1 MRELE
6 KKAKQ
11 FAYEAHK
18 GMKRKGKDTPF
29 TYHLELVNKILKTL
43 TTDDEI
49 LAAGWLH
56 DVIEDTPITL
66 DELKKEFNSKICY
79 YVDLETEDKSLPWK
93 DRKLK
98 QIEELRRNNFE
109 VALIAYADKMANMT
123 EMFDD
128 YKIIKDVPC
137 EAKVFMSGGIS
148 GAGKTTILSKMGID
162 FQNYAT
168 VSSDDFKELLARED
182 AIPHV
187 EGLTP
192 MEASSLVHE
201 ESSHLADRLLLNLA
215 NQRKNLI
222 YDFTMKSE
230 STTMTRIGTLN
241 NFGYQNEDI
250 RIVFVDVPLSVSKG
264 RAKTR
269 YMVGLNN
276 FDLGG
281 RWVPSFVADKQKAKT
296 NRFNTANAE
305 TLVTMGSKL
314 EAEGFPTPI
323 VYDNTDI
330 AKKIDFNEFK
340 KGYRE

>member
-1 MRELE
+1 MPKQE
-6 KKAKQ
+6 KQAKQ

-128 YKIIKDVPC
+128 YKIIKD
-137 EAKVFMSGGIS
+137 
-148 GAGKTTILSKMGID
+148 
-162 FQNYAT
+162 
-168 VSSDDFKELLARED
+168 ELW
-182 AIPHV
+182 
-187 EGLTP
+187 
-192 MEASSLVHE
+192 
-201 ESSHLADRLLLNLA
+201 
-215 NQRKNLI
+215 Q
-222 YDFTMKSE
+222 
-230 STTMTRIGTLN
+230 
-241 NFGYQNEDI
+241 
-250 RIVFVDVPLSVSKG
+250 
-264 RAKTR
+264 
-269 YMVGLNN
+269 
-276 FDLGG
+276 
-281 RWVPSFVADKQKAKT
+281 
-296 NRFNTANAE
+296 RFNRGKEKQYWYYLEFYKIFCYNELIDKEHLKEYAILLE
-305 TLVTMGSKL
+305 KL
-314 EAEGFPTPI
+314 
-323 VYDNTDI
+323 
-330 AKKIDFNEFK
+330 FK
-340 KGYRE
+340 